1 MLIHLRR
8 ELSDGCQRERRESEG
23 MGSTDSEGIVEFGVH
38 GERIK
43 RKKGSQSQRGS
54 NSRCRT
60 AVRCMADL

>member
-1 MLIHLRR
+1 MH
-8 ELSDGCQRERRESEG
+8 GCQRERRESEG

-54 NSRCRT
+54 N
-60 AVRCMADL
+60 